1 MLGCE
6 AKKSVCVCVRE
17 REGEREMSTAQVLE
31 RGIKEGYREMEKGR
45 ESERQTGRLKT
56 TSGEAGMGVD

>member
-1 MLGCE
+1 
-6 AKKSVCVCVRE
+6 
-17 REGEREMSTAQVLE
+17 MSTAQALE

-56 TSGEAGMGVD
+56 TGGEAGMGVD